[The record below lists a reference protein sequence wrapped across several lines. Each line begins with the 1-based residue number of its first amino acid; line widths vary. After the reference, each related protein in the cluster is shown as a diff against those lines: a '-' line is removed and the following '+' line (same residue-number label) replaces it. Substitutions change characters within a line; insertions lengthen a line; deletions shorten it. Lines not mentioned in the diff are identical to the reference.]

1 MKYRIAVCDD
11 EKVFANDIIEK
22 IKSDN
27 DNSEITVFYSG
38 ENILKSKA
46 IPHKAS
52 SNKRKNMVK

>member
-27 DNSEITVFYSG
+27 PIDDAIKFIDFYQKVQ
-38 ENILKSKA
+38 IKMM
-46 IPHKAS
+46 II
-52 SNKRKNMVK
+52 